1 MKTLSTATIR
11 AAAVPWKQSITTGNH
26 QLVGDE
32 GKGGGGQDAGPA
44 PYDYLLASLG
54 SCTAITLQMYAQH
67 KGWELVGLEVELS
80 LTKDNDGE
88 VHIHRTLTV
97 RNDLTEEQQQK
108 LLNIAGKTPVTKTLL
123 AGVSIDTSY

>member
-11 AAAVPWKQSITTGNH
+11 ATAVPWKQSITTGNH

-88 VHIHRTLTV
+88 VHMVASLLDDGGLFVSNEAIDHSAGQVL
-97 RNDLTEEQQQK
+97 EE
-108 LLNIAGKTPVTKTLL
+108 L
-123 AGVSIDTSY
+123 ARWAAALKPLRS